1 MQLHALSSFEEML
14 GTIDLL
20 CIPSSKEMLENIHR
34 DVLSLL
40 IPSETLPPAV
50 ELNIQ
55 KSAIALF
62 YGHWKGRRIK
72 LLVSFESDKLT
83 EASTYSL
90 AKRLSIRA
98 KTENGQRV
106 GLMTHHLSDPDVIR
120 SAFTGWTAGQYD
132 LGIYKNGADEG
143 AKKIITSVYSYL
155 PDSLANDASDGIVI
169 GKVQQEVMNLVNTPA
184 SHKSPS
190 ILGEWAVKSATQ
202 YNYDSIILDKAK
214 LMQLGMHALL
224 AVNRGS
230 EHPAQCIITHYKHPE
245 ATRKIALVG
254 KGVIF
259 DTGGISIKLAKN
271 MHYMKS
277 DMAGAAAA
285 LGTVEACARLGLKVD
300 VVAIAPVTD
309 NSIDS
314 TAIKPGDVISS
325 YAGKT
330 IEVIDTDAEGR
341 LILADALSYAV
352 KEYNPDVM
360 IDMATL
366 TGSIVGSLGP
376 MAAGLFTKNDQLAA
390 SLTAAG
396 ESSGERLWRM
406 PMYDEYHD
414 DMLSDIA
421 DIKNLSERPYAG
433 ATTAAKFLEYFTAE
447 HTSWAH
453 LDIAGM
459 AFQANGFGKSYCAT
473 AYGVRL
479 LIRWMRGEMAGS
491 MGHGAGRDS
500 E

>member
-1 MQLHALSSFEEML
+1 MQLNALASFEELL
-14 GTIDLL
+14 GTVDLL
-20 CIPSSKEMLENIHR
+20 CIPSSKEMMDSLHR

-40 IPSETLPPAV
+40 IPAETLPPAS
-50 ELNIQ
+50 ELNLQ
-55 KSAIALF
+55 KFSVPLF
-62 YGHWKGRRIK
+62 YGQWKGRRIK
-72 LLVSFESDKLT
+72 LLISYEGEKLS
-83 EASTYSL
+83 EASVYIIT
-90 AKRLSIRA
+90 KRLAIRA
-98 KTENGQRV
+98 KSENIHKV
-106 GLMTHHLSDPDVIR
+106 GLMAHQLSTPDLVQ

-132 LGIYKNGADEG
+132 LGLYKNGIEDG
-143 AKKIITSVYSYL
+143 SNKTIPDYYSYL
-155 PDSLANDASDGIVI
+155 SDGLEKAAQDGIII
-169 GKVQQEVMNLVNTPA
+169 GLVQQEVMNLVNTPA

-190 ILGEWAVKSATQ
+190 ILGDWAKKSAQ
-202 YNYDSIILDKAK
+202 NYNYDSRIIEKNELIS
-214 LMQLGMHALL
+214 LGMHALL

-230 EHPAQCIITHYKHPE
+230 EHPAQCIVTHYKHPD
-245 ATRKIALVG
+245 ASKKIVLVG

-277 DMAGAAAA
+277 DMAGAASA
-285 LGTVEACARLGLKVD
+285 LGVVEACARLGLKVD
-300 VVAIAPVTD
+300 VMAVAPITD
-309 NSIDS
+309 NSIDN

-341 LILADALSYAV
+341 LILADALAYAV
-352 KEYNPDVM
+352 KEYKPDVM

-366 TGSIVGSLGP
+366 TGSIINSLGP
-376 MAAGLFTKNDQLAA
+376 HAAGLFTTDDQLAA
-390 SLTAAG
+390 SLQSAG
-396 ESSGERLWRM
+396 ETSGERVWRM

-421 DIKNLSERPYAG
+421 DIKNLSEKPYAG
-433 ATTAAKFLEYFTAE
+433 AASAAKFLEYFTSE
-447 HTSWAH
+447 HPSWAH

-479 LIRWMRGEMAGS
+479 LIKWLVNLS
-491 MGHGAGRDS
+491 N
-500 E
+500 